1 MALQIFCDDN
11 HEGNWFKGLSTS
23 LSNVP
28 LIPIK
33 PRGQNPHHI
42 EKLLR
47 YDRPDII
54 LVEDE
59 IPRIVLEKTR
69 EVPTGHN
76 VGQRFARLV
85 NAAEEGVMVIFF
97 YHLLQEN
104 MENIHR
110 FVISPQD
117 YLLHYKK

>member
-11 HEGNWFKGLSTS
+11 HEGNWFKGFSTS

-33 PRGQNPHHI
+33 ARGQNPHHI

-76 VGQRFARLV
+76 
-85 NAAEEGVMVIFF
+85 AAEEGVMVIFF